1 MGHYLRATANY
12 TDPEGPG
19 KSVNARTSVTVLADD
34 DGSVTLSET
43 RPAVGDR
50 ITATLTD
57 PDGSITNTTWQWA
70 SSSDGESGWTD
81 IAGATSATYTVTTGD
96 SGKFLRATANYDDGD
111 GADKNAAAAT
121 TLGVGVDDDGS
132 VSLSPSSPTIGET
145 VTATLTDPDGG
156 ITGEIWQWA
165 SSSDGTSNWTDIT
178 LATSRTYTVVAGDLG
193 SYLRATVSYDDAA
206 GAGKGAEEV
215 TAAAVTEDDDGSVTL
230 SPSSPQVGER
240 ITAVLSDPDGGVT
253 NRTWQ
258 WHISS
263 NGTSSWTIVLGATS
277 STFDVTETHIGR
289 YLRATA
295 SYTDALGAGKSAEA
309 ATTAAVSEDD
319 DGTVTLST
327 RTPEVGSAITA
338 TLSDPDRPVTNISW
352 QWEKSSNGSTG
363 WTDIQGAT
371 SGSYTPGESDAG
383 IFLRAT
389 VSYDDAVGTGK
400 SAQAATSSG
409 VAQMELLSEYDA
421 NRNESIE
428 RSEAIRA
435 VSDYFDGE
443 ISKDDVLAV
452 LVLYFSG

>member
-1 MGHYLRATANY
+1 MARRDGPTSSGANTNVYTPITADVGNYLRATANY
-12 TDPEGPG
+12 NDPEGPG

-43 RPAVGDR
+43 RPAVGDM

-81 IAGATSATYTVTTGD
+81 IAGATSATYTVTTEDTGQ
-96 SGKFLRATANYDDGD
+96 FLRATANYDDGD

-193 SYLRATVSYDDAA
+193 SYLRASVSYDDAA

-258 WHISS
+258 WASS
-263 NGTSSWTIVLGATS
+263 PNGSSGWLNILNATS
-277 STFDVTETHIGR
+277 ATYTPVTTDVGR

-295 SYTDALGAGKSAEA
+295 IHGRRGSGKERRSRHGRRSR
-309 ATTAAVSEDD
+309 TTTE
-319 DGTVTLST
+319 G
-327 RTPEVGSAITA
+327 
-338 TLSDPDRPVTNISW
+338 
-352 QWEKSSNGSTG
+352 
-363 WTDIQGAT
+363 
-371 SGSYTPGESDAG
+371 
-383 IFLRAT
+383 
-389 VSYDDAVGTGK
+389 
-400 SAQAATSSG
+400 
-409 VAQMELLSEYDA
+409 
-421 NRNESIE
+421 
-428 RSEAIRA
+428 
-435 VSDYFDGE
+435 
-443 ISKDDVLAV
+443 
-452 LVLYFSG
+452 